1 MSFAPLRSGLIGIAL
16 NGGRS
21 RMVVYIDVDDTL
33 VRSVGTKRVPMPA
46 VIARVRDL
54 HAAGHSLY
62 LWSSGGAQYARATAE
77 ELGIAQC
84 FAAFLPKPTH
94 ILDDQNISEW
104 RDLIHVHPNEEF
116 PK

>member
-1 MSFAPLRSGLIGIAL
+1 MSKRI
-16 NGGRS
+16 
-21 RMVVYIDVDDTL
+21 VYVDVDDTL
-33 VRSVGTKRVPMPA
+33 VRTVGTKRLPMPS
-46 VIARVRDL
+46 VIQRVRDL
-54 HAAGHSLY
+54 HSTGTTLY

-84 FAAFLPKPTH
+84 FADFLPKPTH
-94 ILDDQNISEW
+94 ILDDQHVSEW